1 MVVMFGEGGKGE
13 GRVDGSEVGRL
24 ERGWEGEIV
33 KEEIATES
41 YYAKPHCVI
50 TQLVTS
56 CNNDVIFIFG
66 TSTLQSHLRFPLPPP
81 QCIKSQDFTG
91 AGPQSHLQCHWPHLQ
106 EDRGGPDHWTGQYDL

>member
-1 MVVMFGEGGKGE
+1 MGV
-13 GRVDGSEVGRL
+13 R
-24 ERGWEGEIV
+24 WEGWREDGREKLSRKKLRLNRIMQSH
-33 KEEIATES
+33 I
-41 YYAKPHCVI
+41 CDI